1 MKNFL
6 FIMVLATVVGC
17 ESGDKIRL
25 SNYPNPVAIALKNK
39 RIGRVVSLDSVFTKY
54 LRYDNEGR
62 LVCDSSI
69 LEMNKYE
76 YDTNGYLVR
85 YFYNSDV
92 WSNYL
97 IENHL
102 EGDSLFQKWIPIKE
116 ESWLFDSS
124 KLDYSKVEM
133 KAYHIMKNGKP
144 SVFVEESGD
153 YTLFNYDDFGRL
165 ISKVTRRPSLK
176 FEGWIQS
183 ELYYY
188 SQSLDSIEI
197 KYGDKVLT
205 TKYFSSGVLDSV
217 SDDGLIT
224 RYKQFDK

>member
-1 MKNFL
+1 
-6 FIMVLATVVGC
+6 MVLAIVVGC
-17 ESGDKIRL
+17 ETGDKIRL
-25 SNYPNPVAIALKNK
+25 SNYPNPEAEALKDEG
-39 RIGRVVSLDSVFTKY
+39 IGRIVSLDSVFTKY
-54 LRYDNEGR
+54 LRYDKDGR

-69 LEMNKYE
+69 LAMHKYE

-85 YFYNSDV
+85 YFYYSDV

-124 KLDYSKVEM
+124 KLDYPEVEM
-133 KAYHIMKNGKP
+133 KAYHIMENGKP

-153 YTLFNYDDFGRL
+153 YTLFNYDDLGRL

-188 SQSLDSIEI
+188 SHSLDSIEI

-224 RYKQFDK
+224 RYKQIE